1 MTTALAPLAVG
12 VPLLAAVTIAL
23 AAAFLPRRLVDAAS
37 ILVSASVAGMTA
49 IVFFAALEDPVIH
62 WFGDWEPVGGLAV
75 GISFTVDGMGA
86 GIACL
91 AAVLMAGVFV
101 YSWRYYD
108 EGALHGYHILMLV
121 LLAAMVG
128 FSFTGDLFNLFV
140 FFELMSIAAYAL
152 TGYRIEHAAPL
163 AGGLAF
169 AITNTIGSFLLLF
182 GIALIYART
191 GALNFAQIARTL
203 EEGPTDGLV
212 VVSFTL
218 LVAGLFAKAAVVPWH
233 FWHADTH
240 TVAPSPVC
248 AIFSGVMIQLGL
260 FGVARLYWAVFEPA
274 LSSHAPSLGSVFIW
288 FGVIT
293 ALVGGVMC
301 FAQQHMKRLLAFSS
315 ISHVGLFLIGVGT
328 LEHVGLA
335 GAGAYVMGHGLVK
348 ASLFLGVG
356 VLLHRYGASD
366 EEFLRGRGRDSY
378 WLGALLA
385 AGGLALAEVPP
396 FAGFIGKTKIEEAA
410 HTLGYDWM
418 PLVFIAA
425 AVLTGGAVLRAVGR
439 VFLGWGPDEPD
450 RFSSE
455 RYGEEGEPKET
466 HGGGRRMPVA
476 MGGAATALLLGAVVL
491 GLVPDFSE
499 TAERSAAQ
507 FQDTDAYTAR
517 VLEGTKSTPIRL
529 EHEALP
535 ASTFAYSALS
545 AVGAIGLALLA
556 LFRRRLPSMLRD
568 RTSSLFGPAIFHL
581 RSLHSGI
588 VGDYVTWLT
597 LGTAT
602 LGGLFAVYLR

>member
-1 MTTALAPLAVG
+1 MTTAVVPVAVA
-12 VPLLAAVTIAL
+12 VPLVAAVAIAL
-23 AAAFLPRRLVDAAS
+23 AATFLPRRLVDGTS
-37 ILVSASVAGMTA
+37 ILVSASVAVMTG
-49 IVFFAALEDPVIH
+49 IILFAAMDGPLLH
-62 WFGDWEPVGGLAV
+62 WFGDWKPIGGIAV
-75 GISFTVDGMGA
+75 GISFTVDVMGA

-91 AAVLMAGVFV
+91 AAVLMTAVFV
-101 YSWRYYD
+101 YSWRFYD
-108 EGALHGYHILMLV
+108 EGALHGYHVLMLV

-140 FFELMSIAAYAL
+140 FFELMSVAAYAL
-152 TGYRIEHAAPL
+152 TGYRVEHAGPL

-169 AITNTIGSFLLLF
+169 AVTNTIGSFFLLF

-203 EEGPTDGLV
+203 EDGSTDGLV
-212 VVSFTL
+212 LVSFTL

-248 AIFSGVMIQLGL
+248 AIFSGVKIQLGL
-260 FGVARLYWAVFEPA
+260 FGAARLYWAMFEPA
-274 LSSHAPSLGSVFIW
+274 LSSNGPSLGSVFIW
-288 FGVIT
+288 LGVIT
-293 ALVGGVMC
+293 AVVGGVMC

-335 GAGAYVMGHGLVK
+335 GAGTYVMGHGLVK

-385 AGGLALAEVPP
+385 AGGLALAETPP
-396 FAGFIGKTKIEEAA
+396 FAGFIGKSKIEEAA
-410 HTLGYDWM
+410 HALGYDWM
-418 PLVFIAA
+418 PVVFIVTAI
-425 AVLTGGAVLRAVGR
+425 LTGGAVLRAVAR

-455 RYGEEGEPKET
+455 RYGEEGEPRET
-466 HGGGRRMPVA
+466 EAGGGRMPVA
-476 MGGAATALLLGAVVL
+476 MGAAATALLLGAVAL
-491 GLVPDFSE
+491 GLVPGLAE
-499 TAERSAAQ
+499 TAERGAAQ
-507 FQDTDAYTAR
+507 FQDTNAYAAK
-517 VLEGTKSTPIRL
+517 VLEGADFAPIRL
-529 EHEALP
+529 EHKALP
-535 ASTFAYSALS
+535 VSTYVYSAVSSLG
-545 AVGAIGLALLA
+545 AVGLALLA
-556 LFRRRLPSMLRD
+556 LFRRRLPASLRR
-568 RTSSLFGPAIFHL
+568 RTSTLFGPAMFRL

-588 VGDYVTWLT
+588 VGDYVAWLT
-597 LGTAT
+597 VGTAM
-602 LGGLFAVYLR
+602 LGGLFALYLR

>member
-1 MTTALAPLAVG
+1 
-12 VPLLAAVTIAL
+12 
-23 AAAFLPRRLVDAAS
+23 
-37 ILVSASVAGMTA
+37 
-49 IVFFAALEDPVIH
+49 
-62 WFGDWEPVGGLAV
+62 
-75 GISFTVDGMGA
+75 
-86 GIACL
+86 
-91 AAVLMAGVFV
+91 
-101 YSWRYYD
+101 
-108 EGALHGYHILMLV
+108 
-121 LLAAMVG
+121 
-128 FSFTGDLFNLFV
+128 
-140 FFELMSIAAYAL
+140 
-152 TGYRIEHAAPL
+152 
-163 AGGLAF
+163 
-169 AITNTIGSFLLLF
+169 
-182 GIALIYART
+182 
-191 GALNFAQIARTL
+191 
-203 EEGPTDGLV
+203 
-212 VVSFTL
+212 
-218 LVAGLFAKAAVVPWH
+218 
-233 FWHADTH
+233 
-240 TVAPSPVC
+240 
-248 AIFSGVMIQLGL
+248 
-260 FGVARLYWAVFEPA
+260 
-274 LSSHAPSLGSVFIW
+274 
-288 FGVIT
+288 
-293 ALVGGVMC
+293 
-301 FAQQHMKRLLAFSS
+301 
-315 ISHVGLFLIGVGT
+315 
-328 LEHVGLA
+328 
-335 GAGAYVMGHGLVK
+335 
-348 ASLFLGVG
+348 
-356 VLLHRYGASD
+356 
-366 EEFLRGRGRDSY
+366 
-378 WLGALLA
+378 
-385 AGGLALAEVPP
+385 
-396 FAGFIGKTKIEEAA
+396 
-410 HTLGYDWM
+410 
-418 PLVFIAA
+418 
-425 AVLTGGAVLRAVGR
+425 VGR

>member
-1 MTTALAPLAVG
+1 
-12 VPLLAAVTIAL
+12 
-23 AAAFLPRRLVDAAS
+23 
-37 ILVSASVAGMTA
+37 
-49 IVFFAALEDPVIH
+49 
-62 WFGDWEPVGGLAV
+62 
-75 GISFTVDGMGA
+75 
-86 GIACL
+86 
-91 AAVLMAGVFV
+91 
-101 YSWRYYD
+101 
-108 EGALHGYHILMLV
+108 
-121 LLAAMVG
+121 
-128 FSFTGDLFNLFV
+128 
-140 FFELMSIAAYAL
+140 
-152 TGYRIEHAAPL
+152 
-163 AGGLAF
+163 
-169 AITNTIGSFLLLF
+169 
-182 GIALIYART
+182 
-191 GALNFAQIARTL
+191 
-203 EEGPTDGLV
+203 
-212 VVSFTL
+212 
-218 LVAGLFAKAAVVPWH
+218 
-233 FWHADTH
+233 
-240 TVAPSPVC
+240 
-248 AIFSGVMIQLGL
+248 MIQLGL
-260 FGVARLYWAVFEPA
+260 FGAARLYWAVFEPA

-328 LEHVGLA
+328 LEHLGLA
-335 GAGAYVMGHGLVK
+335 GAGVYVMGHGLVK

-396 FAGFIGKTKIEEAA
+396 FAGFIGKSQIEEAA
-410 HTLGYDWM
+410 HTLGYDWI
-418 PLVFIAA
+418 PLVFIVT

-439 VFLGWGPDEPD
+439 VFLGWGPDETD
-450 RFSSE
+450 RYSSE
-455 RYGEEGEPKET
+455 RYGEEGEPRET

-491 GLVPDFSE
+491 GLVPDLAK
-499 TAERSAAQ
+499 TAERGAAQ
-507 FQDTDAYTAR
+507 FQDTNAYAAR
-517 VLEGTKSTPIRL
+517 VLEGTNFGPIQP
-529 EHEALP
+529 EHKALP
-535 ASTFAYSALS
+535 ASTYAYSALS
-545 AVGAIGLALLA
+545 VVGAVCLALLA
-556 LFRRRLPSMLRD
+556 LFRRRLPTMLRD